1 MKGWFPLLCVSASAL
16 FPTPPLQTESQRR
29 LYKEQA
35 HKAKQASHQATH
47 KLLNFFQTK
56 EFRGELQACCP
67 EMAELSSPE
76 LLRRIRAEFR
86 AAELA
91 HAFPS
96 VIPVDDH
103 FHDVT
108 VEELSRLDFFPN
120 QWQVPLM
127 RGGTEFPVNFNVAEE
142 GIFGMAPFKN
152 DSSPTWTEAA
162 DRLVYVALNQRQ
174 IDHGSLTSFGEVGA
188 IFSHSAARD
197 MVLIAPV
204 DTGAYG
210 MTCNVSNFTVNS
222 SHHFSMWNF
231 ACDEYWQPQ
240 TVGTLDHFDHIIYA
254 SFGLWTAA
262 NTTLAQEAGAFLR
275 RSSFAGKYVDL
286 PETNTSDAFKYPES
300 NIVGNPRFPDGLSL
314 LIGGFAELFG
324 SDQGRELQRLADNFS
339 LPLAWSLGTGGV
351 SSDHHHPWHNH
362 SHNDSHN
369 DSHNGSFPHHFNNT
383 AIPFP
388 GNQRILDPRVSR
400 EVLNVTVPSNAEAQF
415 EALWTTVSDAR
426 VHGNGTLN
434 STQVKSWWSSFVVL
448 QKRIA
453 PLTATSCAASDD
465 VCFGVDALSGDC
477 LCRIEKRKAVV
488 VV

>member
-1 MKGWFPLLCVSASAL
+1 MG
-16 FPTPPLQTESQRR
+16 TENQQR
-29 LYKEQA
+29 LYAEQA

-56 EFRGELQACCP
+56 EFRQELQACCA

-76 LLRRIRAEFR
+76 ILRRIRAEFR

-91 HAFPS
+91 HSFPS
-96 VIPVDDH
+96 VIPADDH

-108 VEELSRLDFFPN
+108 VDELSRLDFFPN

-127 RGGTEFPVNFNVAEE
+127 RGGTEFPVNFNKAEE
-142 GIFGMAPFKN
+142 GIFGLAPFSN
-152 DSSPTWTEAA
+152 DSAPTWTEAA
-162 DRLVYVALNQRQ
+162 ERLVYVALNQRQ
-174 IDHGSLTSFGEVGA
+174 LDHGSITSFGEVGA

-204 DTGAYG
+204 DTGAFT

-222 SHHFSMWNF
+222 SHHFGGFTF
-231 ACDEYWQPQ
+231 ACDEYWNPR
-240 TVGTLDHFDHIIYA
+240 TVGTLDHFDHIIYD

-275 RSSFAGKYVDL
+275 RSSLAGKYVDL
-286 PETNTSDAFKYPES
+286 PQTNTSDAFKYVES

-324 SDQGRELQRLADNFS
+324 SDQGRDLQRLAHNHS
-339 LPLAWSLGTGGV
+339 LPLAWSLGTAGE
-351 SSDHHHPWHNH
+351 SSDNHHGQNHSHNH
-362 SHNDSHN
+362 SHN
-369 DSHNGSFPHHFNNT
+369 GSSHFNPT
-383 AIPFP
+383 AITFP
-388 GNQRILDPRVSR
+388 GNQRILDPRVSL
-400 EVLNVTVPSNAEAQF
+400 EALNVTVPSNAEAQF
-415 EALWTTVSDAR
+415 EALWTTMSDAR
-426 VHGNGTLN
+426 AQGNGTLN
-434 STQVKSWWSSFVVL
+434 STQVKSWWSSFVGL

-465 VCFGVDALSGDC
+465 VCFGIDALSGDC
-477 LCRIEKRKAVV
+477 LCRQNQRKAVLV
-488 VV
+488 V